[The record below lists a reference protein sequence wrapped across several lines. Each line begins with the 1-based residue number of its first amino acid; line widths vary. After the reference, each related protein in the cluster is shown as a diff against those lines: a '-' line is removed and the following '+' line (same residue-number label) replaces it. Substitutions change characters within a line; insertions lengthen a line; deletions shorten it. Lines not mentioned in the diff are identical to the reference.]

1 MKNLVEQELE
11 TAPMV
16 RKPQPVAPW
25 MNKVAMNNNRLA
37 AIDAEIARLKQQILN
52 IRRQIQMKQE
62 EKRKI
67 QNPNN
72 F

>member
-1 MKNLVEQELE
+1 MRLKEFLKED
-11 TAPMV
+11 
-16 RKPQPVAPW
+16 VAPW
-25 MNKVAMNNNRLA
+25 MNQGAMNRNRLA
-37 AIDAEIARLKQQILN
+37 AIDAEIARLKQQILT

-67 QNPNN
+67 QNPND